1 MEDLHPAVNVS
12 GPEITVIRIPT
23 AECWVLSDTVVLK
36 PKQAATWTRE
46 PTASP
51 AGAYKLIIDPE
62 SDGYG
67 QGAAQPGS

>member
-1 MEDLHPAVNVS
+1 MEDLHPAVHVG
-12 GPEITVIRIPT
+12 GPEITVISIPA

-46 PTASP
+46 LATSPT
-51 AGAYKLIIDPE
+51 GAFKWIIDPE
-62 SDGYG
+62 SGGYG